1 VKLSWR
7 GANRLFLGTAVV
19 QSAAEGHLT
28 AFNPLLLQDL
38 GLSDAEVA
46 VWSGLLFAMMM
57 TTAFSLAPFWAVL
70 AERFSSRP
78 IILRSFFFLS
88 AALMLA
94 AWAPNLVWLS
104 ISRLLVGLC
113 FGTGGVILAAQAM
126 ITPRNR
132 LGSVIAMLQ
141 SSNPIGVSIGPP
153 IGALLIPIVGLRGLF
168 VLDAVVVLIA
178 GLTLATFMPDLP
190 PGRKTGSML
199 GRTRQVL
206 GMVWAIPPV
215 RWNYISAFTLRGAV
229 AVVDTYLPVRI
240 TQISSDPATA
250 IGWILGVYG
259 AVTTAAT
266 YLVGR
271 IIDRANE
278 TILFW
283 RAMLFGAIVTLG
295 IAFAPSVWLLA
306 VLAVL
311 RAIPSSM
318 GNILLHTNIAR
329 NVPREQQ
336 MVIFSL
342 APVPRNSG
350 ALTLPLVAAVIVSLA
365 PGSALLVGAAA
376 YGLASL
382 GGLKIAAETRKYAT
396 HDATRR

>member
-19 QSAAEGHLT
+19 QSSAEGHLT
-28 AFNPLLLQDL
+28 AFNPLLLHDL

-46 VWSGLLFAMMM
+46 VWSGLLFGIMMS
-57 TTAFSLAPFWAVL
+57 TAFSLAPFWAVL

-78 IILRSFFFLS
+78 IILRSYFFLS
-88 AALMLA
+88 AALLLA
-94 AWAPNLVWLS
+94 AWAPNLAWLGL
-104 ISRLLVGLC
+104 SRLLVGFC
-113 FGTGGVILAAQAM
+113 FGTMGVIIAAQAL

-141 SSNPIGVSIGPP
+141 SANPIGVSLGPP
-153 IGALLIPIVGLRGLF
+153 IGSLLIPIVGLRGLF
-168 VLDAVVVLIA
+168 VVDAAAVFIA
-178 GLTLATFMPDLP
+178 GLILTIFMPEVP

-206 GMVWAIPPV
+206 GQVWSFPPI
-215 RWNYISAFTLRGAV
+215 RWNFISAFTLRGAV

-240 TQISSDPATA
+240 TQIAADPATA

-266 YLVGR
+266 WLVGR
-271 IIDRANE
+271 IVDRTNE
-278 TILFW
+278 TVLYW
-283 RAMLFGAIVTLG
+283 RAMLVGTLVTFGLTI
-295 IAFAPSVWLLA
+295 APSLWLLA
-306 VLAVL
+306 VLAML
-311 RAIPSSM
+311 RAIPTSM
-318 GNILLHTNIAR
+318 GNTLLHTHIAR

-336 MVIFSL
+336 TVIFSL

-350 ALTLPLVAAVIVSLA
+350 ALVLPLAAAAVAGLA
-365 PGSALLVGAAA
+365 PGAALLAGAAA
-376 YGLASL
+376 YGLTFLA
-382 GGLKIAAETRKYAT
+382 GLKIAAETRKHA
-396 HDATRR
+396 ASRALPR